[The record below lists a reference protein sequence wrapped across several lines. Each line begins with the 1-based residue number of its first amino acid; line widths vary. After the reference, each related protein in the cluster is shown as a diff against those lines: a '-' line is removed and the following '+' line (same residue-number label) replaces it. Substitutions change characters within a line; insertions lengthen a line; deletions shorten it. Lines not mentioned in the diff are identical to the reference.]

1 MVKYN
6 YLKTN
11 MLQKLFGFDPTRHKV
26 RTEIFAGIT
35 TFLTMAYILAVN
47 PGIFSALESQGMPT
61 SAVFTATILAAAF
74 GTLAMAFYA
83 KKPFGLAPGMGIN
96 AFFVFGVCLG
106 MGHSWQFALTAVF
119 IEGILFIILSLFK
132 IREKIANAIPSGIK
146 AAIGGGIGLFVA
158 FIGLQNSGII
168 IANESTQVA
177 LANFNTPSVLLA
189 LIGIVICGFMV
200 VRKIPGGLLWGI
212 LITAAIGIPMGVTH
226 WDKLV
231 STPPSIAPIFL
242 KFEWSQIF
250 TWDMLIVTFTF
261 LFVDFFDTIG
271 TVIGVSL
278 KAKTIDKDGKVP
290 GVGRM
295 LMADALATTVGACFG
310 TSTTTTYVESIA
322 GVAVGGRTGLTAFI
336 VAIDVLCSAVPCY
349 PCSRNGSGTRHCG
362 RNDGIQ
368 HHRGGMGRL
377 FRGYSCLHHDAY
389 DAAELQHQ
397 RWHHVRNHHV
407 CADEILQRQ
416 GEPPPNHSHD
426 VGSVRDFHN
435 TIYTKEPVI
444 KKSASSADFLL
455 DQYSRLLAIGGIA
468 GFVSELALLHER
480 DGDTEEQCCH
490 SYRTEDKPVKAVQ
503 CRIHDPNSPPEL
515 NLSEIVRMA
524 AVFPKSHI
532 ADLPRMSRT
541 KIMALLIGDEL
552 DRRGR
557 KADKEAKY

>member
-11 MLQKLFGFDPTRHKV
+11 MLQKLFGFDPTQHKV

-336 VAIDVLCSAVPCY
+336 VAICFLLSLFFAPLFLAIPAAATGPVLVIVGVMMVSNTTAVEWDDYSEAIPAFITMLMMPLSY
-349 PCSRNGSGTRHCG
+349 SIS
-362 RNDGIQ
+362 DGIMLGTIMYVLMKSCKGKENLRQ
-368 HHRGGMGRL
+368 ITPTMWVL
-377 FRGYSCLHHDAY
+377 FAIFIIRYI
-389 DAAELQHQ
+389 Q
-397 RWHHVRNHHV
+397 
-407 CADEILQRQ
+407 
-416 GEPPPNHSHD
+416 
-426 VGSVRDFHN
+426 
-435 TIYTKEPVI
+435 
-444 KKSASSADFLL
+444 KSL
-455 DQYSRLLAIGGIA
+455 
-468 GFVSELALLHER
+468 
-480 DGDTEEQCCH
+480 
-490 SYRTEDKPVKAVQ
+490 
-503 CRIHDPNSPPEL
+503 
-515 NLSEIVRMA
+515 
-524 AVFPKSHI
+524 
-532 ADLPRMSRT
+532 
-541 KIMALLIGDEL
+541 
-552 DRRGR
+552 
-557 KADKEAKY
+557 